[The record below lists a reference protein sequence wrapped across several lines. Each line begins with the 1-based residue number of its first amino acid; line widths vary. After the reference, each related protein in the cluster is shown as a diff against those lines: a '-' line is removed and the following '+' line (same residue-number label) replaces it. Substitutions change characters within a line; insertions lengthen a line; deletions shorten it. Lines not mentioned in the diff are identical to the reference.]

1 MPTKNTT
8 PRKGSTAARLGTLES
23 GMETILTLLATL
35 VPATATPNERKP
47 APSSAKPKAT
57 KMPYGMRC
65 TPVMLQYL
73 RATHGKR
80 WYKDFGSK
88 TVEGQ
93 LRRMEAYEAVHI
105 NGWKP
110 SKKSA
115 TKATATPDVSEVE
128 VRLQAILAQYPV

>member
-47 APSSAKPKAT
+47 APSSAKPTAT

-65 TPVMLQYL
+65 TPAMKLWL
-73 RATHGKR
+73 RATHGR
-80 WYKDFGSK
+80 EWYKGFGAK

-93 LRRMEAYEAVHI
+93 LRRMEAYEAI
-105 NGWKP
+105 QNGWKP
-110 SKKSA
+110 SKKSV

-128 VRLQAILAQYPV
+128 ERLNAMLAQWA